1 MIDARDRRVSCRCP
15 PRRDS
20 CRQLNPIDNLYS
32 PYNVAKE
39 EKLEM
44 WANAQRDG
52 RPAEYRWRPLFNA
65 AKFG

>member
-1 MIDARDRRVSCRCP
+1 MEYGP
-15 PRRDS
+15 
-20 CRQLNPIDNLYS
+20 LS
-32 PYNVAKE
+32 PSDPLPDQQSFWYKQFLVHHTTVAKE

-52 RPAEYRWRPLFNA
+52 RPAEYRWRPVFNA